1 MARATKNL
9 SSHQIYR
16 NLRNGK
22 WSVQHRAGREVK
34 VVAHADNVYMGV
46 CSFVVQ
52 ERGNQR
58 VRLEQRKN
66 VHAFV
71 RGVLLDAPEN
81 LIADPA
87 SGGMVELTYN
97 PYKYTSFV
105 RKDTKQPVHND
116 PFVVLR
122 ADGSVWAVCPT

>member
-1 MARATKNL
+1 MATYSKNMKT
-9 SSHQIYR
+9 HQVYR

-22 WSVQHRAGREVK
+22 WSVQKRDGSKVQ
-34 VVAHADNVYMGV
+34 VVAHADNVYLGI

-52 ERGNQR
+52 EKGNQR

-71 RGVLLDAPEN
+71 RGVLLDTPPDVSE
-81 LIADPA
+81 D
-87 SGGMVELTYN
+87 GGTTGMVEVTYN

-105 RKDTKQPVHND
+105 RKDTKEPVANA
-116 PFVVLR
+116 VLVLLR
-122 ADGSVWAVCPT
+122 ADGSVWAVCPS